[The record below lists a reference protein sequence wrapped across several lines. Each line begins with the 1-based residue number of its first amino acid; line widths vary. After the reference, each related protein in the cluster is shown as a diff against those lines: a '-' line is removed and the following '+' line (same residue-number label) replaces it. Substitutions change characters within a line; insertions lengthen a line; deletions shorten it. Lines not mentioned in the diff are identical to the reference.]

1 MGIDRRNLILCV
13 LVTLVAI
20 LVSWPF
26 AEGGYIDDFSYIHMA
41 KTLAETGRFAYNG
54 WPTAMLGVQVWWG
67 AAWIWL
73 FGFSFTLVR
82 LSVWP
87 LALGAV
93 AFVYLIARRAS
104 LSPSDSL
111 FAALLTGLSTLF
123 LPLAPTFMTD
133 ISGFFFLLACLYGFT
148 RAADAIE
155 DSPARSTHVVPW
167 WALAWLAIGTLCG
180 VLGGTIRQ
188 PVWFAPI
195 ACAAVLCLWRFGGLS
210 RSDRWVFWMASLLCG
225 VIGMAALIAGTRW
238 FSQQPHAIP
247 TKLPSLEAI
256 AQFRSASIAR
266 EAVTVVTECALKV
279 LPAMLFCLPWV
290 VEHLSTGLRTRWGRI
305 TAVVTAIAMAV
316 VLAGTMS
323 RSFESPLGLLAGSW
337 RPTGHALHDAGVG
350 LIRCGVLGMIIS
362 LSVAATVALALAR
375 VMPATEWRIPPAV
388 ILPLAYLVPYGAS
401 LLLVSQTTD
410 GIYPRYYL
418 PFLPALTCALL
429 FGTRSLPASPQAG
442 AGADR
447 RSVLGW
453 LLVGF
458 FALRGIAILHDEF
471 ADTRT
476 RLAAIA
482 LLQQQ
487 GVPRDRI
494 TSKWVIDGWEQVE
507 RAAYVNNPRVR
518 LPADAYR
525 ADVPYDYPDP
535 KLREYFPALRPDFMV
550 VDEREITPGDSSDFP
565 RFPFTAWWRPPYLRT
580 IVIRSQQLPDGT
592 AR

>member
-1 MGIDRRNLILCV
+1 MGIDRRNLCLCV
-13 LVTLVAI
+13 LVTLAAI
-20 LVSWPF
+20 LVAWPF

-54 WPTAMLGVQVWWG
+54 WPTAMLGIQVWWG
-67 AAWIWL
+67 AAWVWL
-73 FGFSFTLVR
+73 FGFSFALVR

-87 LALGAV
+87 LSLGAV
-93 AFVYLIARRAS
+93 ALVYLIARRAS
-104 LSPSDSL
+104 LSPYDSL

-133 ISGFFFLLACLYGFT
+133 IPGFFFLLACLYGFT

-155 DSPARSTHVVPW
+155 DSPARSTHVALW
-167 WALAWLAIGTLCG
+167 RALAWLAIGTLCG

-210 RSDRWVFWMASLLCG
+210 RSDRRVFRLASLLCG
-225 VIGMAALIAGTRW
+225 GIGMVALIAGTRW
-238 FSQQPHAIP
+238 FSQQPYAIP
-247 TKLPSLEAI
+247 TKLPTLEAV
-256 AQFRSASIAR
+256 AQYRVASIAR

-290 VEHLSTGLRTRWGRI
+290 MEHLAAGLRTRWGRI
-305 TAVVTAIAMAV
+305 TAVVTAIAMV
-316 VLAGTMS
+316 GVLAGTMS
-323 RSFESPLGLLAGSW
+323 RSFESPLGLLSGSW
-337 RPTGHALHDAGVG
+337 KPTGHALHDAGVG
-350 LIRCGVLGMIIS
+350 LIRCGVLGMIVS
-362 LSVAATVALALAR
+362 LSVAAAVALGRAR
-375 VMPATEWRIPPAV
+375 FMPATAWRLPPAL
-388 ILPLAYLVPYGAS
+388 IMPLVYLVPYGAS

-410 GIYPRYYL
+410 GIYPRYYM
-418 PFLPALTCALL
+418 PFLPALTCGLL
-429 FGTRSLPASPQAG
+429 FCTRSLPAARSADV
-442 AGADR
+442 DR

-476 RLAAIA
+476 RLQGIA
-482 LLQQQ
+482 HLQQQ
-487 GVPRDRI
+487 GVPRERI

-507 RAAYVNNPRVR
+507 RAAYVNDPRIQ

-535 KLREYFPALRPDFMV
+535 KFRDQFPALRPDFMV
-550 VDEREITPGDSSDFP
+550 VDEREITPGDSGDFP
-565 RFPFTAWWRPPYLRT
+565 RFPFTAWWRPPYRRT
-580 IVIRSQQLPDGT
+580 IVIRSQQLPDGP

>member
-1 MGIDRRNLILCV
+1 MSVDTRNLLLCV
-13 LVTLVAI
+13 LVTLAAI
-20 LVSWPF
+20 LVAWPF

-54 WPTAMLGVQVWWG
+54 WPTAMLGIQVWWG

-93 AFVYLIARRAS
+93 ALVYLLARRGS

-123 LPLAPTFMTD
+123 VPLAPTFMSD
-133 ISGFFFLLACLYGFT
+133 VPAFFFLLACFYGFT
-148 RAADAIE
+148 RAADAADE
-155 DSPARSTHVVPW
+155 VPLRRTQAVAW
-167 WALAWLAIGTLCG
+167 PALAWLAIGTLCG

-195 ACAAVLCLWRFGGLS
+195 ACAVVLCLRPSSGLS
-210 RSDRWVFWMASLLCG
+210 LSDRRVFWIAAMLCG
-225 VIGMAALIAGTRW
+225 GIGMVALVVGTGW
-238 FSQQPHAIP
+238 FSRQPYAIP
-247 TKLPSLEAI
+247 TKLPTLEAV

-266 EAVTVVTECALKV
+266 EAVTAATECVLKV

-290 VEHLSTGLRTRWGRI
+290 VEHLATGLRTRWGRI
-305 TAVVTAIAMAV
+305 TAFVTAIAMV
-316 VLAGTMS
+316 GVLAGTMS

-337 RPTGHALHDAGVG
+337 KPTGHALHDAGVG
-350 LIRCGVLGMIIS
+350 LIRCGVLG
-362 LSVAATVALALAR
+362 LVVAAAVAATVALGRDRDSHAA
-375 VMPATEWRIPPAV
+375 AWRLPPAV
-388 ILPLAYLVPYGAS
+388 IMPLAYLVPYGAS

-418 PFLPALTCALL
+418 PFLPALTCGLL
-429 FGTRSLPASPQAG
+429 YCTRSLPAARST
-442 AGADR
+442 GADR

-476 RLAAIA
+476 RLEAIS

-487 GVPRDRI
+487 GVPRERI
-494 TSKWVIDGWEQVE
+494 TSKWVIDGWEQIE
-507 RAAYVNNPRVR
+507 RAGSVNDPRIR
-518 LPADAYR
+518 IPADAYR
-525 ADVPYDYPDP
+525 AEVPYDYPDP
-535 KLREYFPALRPDFMV
+535 KFRDQFPALRPDYMV
-550 VDEREITPGDSSDFP
+550 VDEREITPGVSGDFP
-565 RFPFTAWWRPPYLRT
+565 LFPFTAWWRPPYHRT
-580 IVIRSQQLPDGT
+580 IVIRSQQLPDGNS
-592 AR
+592 R